1 MKREV
6 LIRLRGTQN
15 YESQAPD
22 TIELTTEG
30 TLTRDEGRLILSYKE
45 TALTGL
51 EGTVT
56 SFEVQNDR
64 VVLRRTGTV
73 SSKMEFSVGEVHKS
87 LYETPMGA
95 LLVTVSATK
104 VENNLGDDGGNLTV
118 AYAITI
124 EDLGMGTIEYHLEV
138 TPLD

>member
-1 MKREV
+1 MREV
-6 LIRLRGTQN
+6 LIRLKGTQN
-15 YESQAPD
+15 YERQAPD

-30 TLTRDEGRLILSYKE
+30 NLRREENRLILSYKE
-45 TALTGL
+45 SALTGL

-56 SFEVQNDR
+56 SFELENDC

-73 SSKMEFSVGEVHKS
+73 SSKMEFRVGEVNKS

-95 LLVTVSATK
+95 LLVTVCATK
-104 VENNLGDDGGNLTV
+104 VENNLSDDGGNLTV

-138 TPLD
+138 TLLD